1 MDDTVLRIMQLGSQG
16 LCCSQILIK
25 MALEDMGEENVA
37 LVRAMSGLCNG
48 LGAGEMC
55 GAASGAACVIALYA
69 AKGVPSEEESPHYKL
84 MLADFTEWFT
94 GAAPGRWGGIRCD
107 EIIPS
112 GAAMEMQKCGNIIAS
127 SRNRVLEILTAYGFD
142 PSAPKEL
149 HHE

>member
-16 LCCSQILIK
+16 LCCSQILMK
-25 MALEDMGEENVA
+25 LALEDMGEENVA
-37 LVRAMSGLCNG
+37 LVRSMSGLCNG

-69 AKGVPSEEESPHYKL
+69 AKGDGSEEESPDYQL
-84 MLADFTEWFT
+84 MLADFTAWFT

-107 EIIPS
+107 EIIS
-112 GAAMEMQKCGNIIAS
+112 GAAAMEMQKCGDIIAA

-142 PSAPKEL
+142 PSVSKEL
-149 HHE
+149 RHD